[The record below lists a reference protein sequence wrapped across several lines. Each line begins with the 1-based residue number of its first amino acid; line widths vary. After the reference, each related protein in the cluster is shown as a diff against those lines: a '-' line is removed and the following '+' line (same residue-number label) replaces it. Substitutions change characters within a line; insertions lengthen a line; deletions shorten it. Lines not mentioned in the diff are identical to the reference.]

1 MKKRFKIKNA
11 ILLAAISLVL
21 QATLSP
27 ADMIVLKDGQN
38 IEAEKAYEQEGN
50 IFFYLYGLKM
60 RVSKKAVLRV
70 TKTNN
75 AEPAS
80 LAGIKG
86 STAEDKNRSNRRV
99 RVEKIIEDGPLSVE
113 TPAGEQSK
121 KKQPEI
127 RWSGFRD
134 LNWAIDRST
143 LGRLTEVESGTG
155 REEIK
160 EYVRANEDLK
170 MGKARLDSI
179 VYAFWRHKLYAV
191 TIRAAGHTNYLAL
204 RNEVFNRFGI
214 GHKSDQNRER
224 YLWSDSY
231 SDRMLKYVDAEQSGL
246 FWMRS
251 KELNRMHQLPQI
263 KTPSTSLKFMEAK
276 ALRTN

>member
-1 MKKRFKIKNA
+1 MKNGFKIINGFFWA
-11 ILLAAISLVL
+11 TISL
-21 QATLSP
+21 TLLPALSS
-27 ADMIVLKDGQN
+27 ADMIVLKSGQS
-38 IEAEKAYEQEGN
+38 IEAKKVFEQEGN
-50 IFFYLYGLKM
+50 IFFYLHGLKM

-80 LAGIKG
+80 PAGIKE
-86 STAEDKNRSNRRV
+86 STSEDRNRSNRTV
-99 RVEKIIEDGPLSVE
+99 QVEKIIETESLSAKN
-113 TPAGEQSK
+113 PAGEQTK
-121 KKQPEI
+121 KNQPEI

-134 LNWAIDRST
+134 LHWAIGRST
-143 LGRLTEVESGTG
+143 LGRLTEVESGTDQ
-155 REEIK
+155 EEIK

-170 MGKARLDSI
+170 MGKAQLDSI

-191 TIRAAGHTNYLAL
+191 TIWAAGHANFLAL

-224 YLWSDSY
+224 YLWSDPY
-231 SDRMLKYVDAEQSGL
+231 SDRMLKYVDADQSGL

-251 KELNRMHQLPQI
+251 KELNRMQQLTQI
-263 KTPSTSLKFMEAK
+263 KTPSTALKSMEAK
-276 ALRTN
+276 ALRAN

>member
-1 MKKRFKIKNA
+1 MKNVFKIINGFFWA
-11 ILLAAISLVL
+11 TISLTL
-21 QATLSP
+21 LPSLSP
-27 ADMIVLKDGQN
+27 ADMIVLKTGQS
-38 IEAEKAYEQEGN
+38 IEAQNVYEQEGN
-50 IFFYLYGLKM
+50 IFFYLHGLKM

-70 TKTNN
+70 TKTIND
-75 AEPAS
+75 EPAS
-80 LAGIKG
+80 PAVIKG
-86 STAEDKNRSNRRV
+86 STAEDKNRSNRIV
-99 RVEKIIEDGPLSVE
+99 QVEKIIETEPLSVE
-113 TPAGEQSK
+113 NPAGEQRK

-134 LNWAIDRST
+134 LNWAIGRST

-170 MGKARLDSI
+170 MGKAQLDSI
-179 VYAFWRHKLYAV
+179 VYAFWRHKLYAL
-191 TIRAAGHTNYLAL
+191 TIRTAGHANYLAL
-204 RNEVFNRFGI
+204 RDEVFNRFGI
-214 GHKSDQNRER
+214 GRKSAQNRER

-231 SDRMLKYVDAEQSGL
+231 SDRMLKYVDADQSGL

-251 KELNRMHQLPQI
+251 KELNRMYQLPQI
-263 KTPSTSLKFMEAK
+263 KTPSTALKSKKTK

>member
-1 MKKRFKIKNA
+1 MKNGFKIINGFFWA
-11 ILLAAISLVL
+11 TISL
-21 QATLSP
+21 TLLPALSS
-27 ADMIVLKDGQN
+27 ADMIVLKTGQS
-38 IEAEKAYEQEGN
+38 IEAQNVYEQEGN
-50 IFFYLYGLKM
+50 LFFYLHGLKM
-60 RVSKKAVLRV
+60 KVSNEAVLRV
-70 TKTNN
+70 TKTNK

-80 LAGIKG
+80 PAGIKG
-86 STAEDKNRSNRRV
+86 STAEDRNRSNRKV
-99 RVEKIIEDGPLSVE
+99 RVEKIIEAGSLPVE
-113 TPAGEQSK
+113 NPAREQRE

-134 LNWAIDRST
+134 LNWAIGRST

-170 MGKARLDSI
+170 MGKAQLDSI

-191 TIRAAGHTNYLAL
+191 TIRASGHANYLAL

-224 YLWSDSY
+224 YLWSDPY
-231 SDRMLKYVDAEQSGL
+231 SDRMLKYVDADQSVL

-263 KTPSTSLKFMEAK
+263 KTPSTSLKFMEAN
-276 ALRTN
+276 ALRAN